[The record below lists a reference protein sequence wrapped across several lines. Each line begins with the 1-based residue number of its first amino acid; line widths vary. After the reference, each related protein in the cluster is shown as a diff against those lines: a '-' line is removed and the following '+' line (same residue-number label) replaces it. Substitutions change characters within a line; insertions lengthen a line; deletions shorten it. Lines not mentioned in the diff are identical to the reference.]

1 MGEERKGI
9 QRRGISIKLHDY
21 DSVNGTMTQK
31 SIFSSLLDVL
41 LAQSIIIMI
50 KHGKKLERSA
60 HCADNCVNLCK
71 YEESCCSHISTMG
84 HGVQGEFPFYSS
96 SNCSFTW
103 NQMPDRD
110 RKTHYEFDWDC
121 EKGLWTT
128 TTRFTTFSLTNP
140 QTLCVPDSRYIH
152 YSWKYKKKVL
162 STEYWKAC
170 AYWYKPLRPH
180 YRVGLHIISACYFS

>member
-96 SNCSFTW
+96 SNCSFT
-103 NQMPDRD
+103 
-110 RKTHYEFDWDC
+110 
-121 EKGLWTT
+121 
-128 TTRFTTFSLTNP
+128 
-140 QTLCVPDSRYIH
+140 
-152 YSWKYKKKVL
+152 
-162 STEYWKAC
+162 
-170 AYWYKPLRPH
+170 
-180 YRVGLHIISACYFS
+180 